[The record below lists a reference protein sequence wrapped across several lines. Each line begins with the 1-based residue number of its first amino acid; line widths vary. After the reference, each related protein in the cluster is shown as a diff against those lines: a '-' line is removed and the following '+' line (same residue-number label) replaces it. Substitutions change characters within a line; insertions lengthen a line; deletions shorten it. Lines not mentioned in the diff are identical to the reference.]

1 MRSISPR
8 LANLL
13 AALLCVW
20 LSNARAATFGNYVY
34 TLPPGWTQSQQ
45 NGTLILTPPDL
56 KAGERAS
63 VRLTPGAALQGD
75 LSPWLSAQMQ
85 SYNAGAKVVTQTPIQ
100 AQTDSSGQPLLASV
114 AVVQINGQPEWRF
127 FIAGHPG
134 NRAELLV
141 IVTSSYQV
149 FTAHQNELDAF
160 SNGLDYANVGS
171 GTSAATGGGKVT
183 PPPAKT
189 PAAQAPTTQ
198 TPATQSPA
206 TQSPATQPPTSG
218 APPTTSNLGGSV
230 PVPDLPRLVAA
241 GLDPQKQAIPDEFRC
256 YLSYNSSDYSKPAFA
271 LQILPGNRYRAP
283 GGEGSYQMVQT
294 NSGSLS
300 YLRWQGGPLA
310 GTDDAFLLFDRRYG
324 QRIQLDGVGKD
335 GLRLYCYQRGGAE
348 NHALVGF
355 RRADPQVGAYPC
367 RSTDGKNTDLGALEI
382 LAGRAYRYRGGTGK
396 YTVNILGRQSDD
408 FGDVDFI
415 GGPLDNSSSPY
426 SEDRLGERHFSGL
439 PTRNARC
446 SVIAKPIAEP
456 RFGPNK
462 APAPPAGAGGLE
474 GAYSYYVQNF
484 YPNARLDHFFYIFF
498 KNGYV
503 YTDDPKTSLAD
514 ADCTKSLPSGLP
526 LCQVYTIKNGTIT
539 IGNHKPVK
547 WEGTQEGYKLG
558 GREMNP
564 VKPLGNL
571 KLAGEYKAVS
581 SFTAVVGSGGGLFE
595 DFLTFRK
602 DGTFSIQH
610 TGGVSINTTSDGTAL
625 GDVTGGVYSS
635 TDRRNSGSYSFS
647 GNTLTLKY
655 GDGRVEQKFVYLPQL
670 DKQGKPDLEW
680 LYLDGS
686 NYFLEDPKKK

>member
-1 MRSISPR
+1 MRWRP
-8 LANLL
+8 LLL
-13 AALLCVW
+13 AGLLTTLLVT
-20 LSNARAATFGNYVY
+20 LGGSAHAATFGNYIY

-45 NGTLILTPPDL
+45 NGSLILTPPNL

-63 VRLTPGAALQGD
+63 VRLTPGSVLQGD
-75 LSPWLSAQMQ
+75 LSAWFTAQMQ
-85 SYNAGAKVVTQTPIQ
+85 SYNAGAKVVTQTSIQ
-100 AQTDSSGQPLLASV
+100 SQTDSNGQPLLASV
-114 AVVQINGQPEWRF
+114 AVVHVNGQPEWRF

-134 NRAELLV
+134 NRAEMLV
-141 IVTSSYQV
+141 ISTSSYDT
-149 FTAHQNELDAF
+149 FTVHQDELSAF
-160 SNGLDYANVGS
+160 SDKLEFATAGGAPSQTGS
-171 GTSAATGGGKVT
+171 GKAPPPVT
-183 PPPAKT
+183 PANQT
-189 PAAQAPTTQ
+189 PAAGT
-198 TPATQSPA
+198 
-206 TQSPATQPPTSG
+206 
-218 APPTTSNLGGSV
+218 PPTTSNLGGSV